1 MCIVYV
7 NLEGVSSYCVR
18 ISKCS
23 RDPWQYICE
32 SSKNLDVLCE
42 SRNESSIWWYDDM
55 MISRSVYVID
65 ANLEMITR
73 TYVNLVWYNDIMIW
87 CESSL
92 IIRYCAN
99 LEVTMRPMRI
109 SKCLVCANLVR
120 LCESR
125 ARPLTTQ
132 RPCAK
137 LPTCKITR
145 IRRVYKGIIRY

>member
-1 MCIVYV
+1 MCTVYV

-18 ISKCS
+18 ISKCP

-32 SSKNLDVLCE
+32 SSMNLDVLCE
-42 SRNESSIWWYDDM
+42 SRNESSVWWYDDISKCLCDWCESR
-55 MISRSVYVID
+55 MIIRS
-65 ANLEMITR
+65 
-73 TYVNLVWYNDIMIW
+73 YVNLVRYNDIMIW

-120 LCESR
+120 PCESR
-125 ARPLTTQ
+125 ARPLTTR

-137 LPTCKITR
+137 LSHAKITR
-145 IRRVYKGIIRY
+145 NLRVYK